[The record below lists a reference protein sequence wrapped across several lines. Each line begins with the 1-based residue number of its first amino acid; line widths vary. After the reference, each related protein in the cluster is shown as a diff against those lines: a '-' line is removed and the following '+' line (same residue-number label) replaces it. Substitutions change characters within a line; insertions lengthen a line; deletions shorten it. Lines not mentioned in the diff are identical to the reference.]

1 MNILITGGC
10 GFVGTNLAI
19 FLKKKN
25 FNVFSLDNLSRIGS
39 LYNLNILKKNHI
51 KNFKIDIYDYKKI
64 KRLSKFNLIIDCCAE
79 AAVEISRKNLDK
91 VFNTN
96 LIGTFNILKKARK
109 DKSKIIFLS
118 SSRVNSI
125 DEINKITNYNFNLKK
140 KITSKRK
147 INEKFSTESPKSI
160 YGFTKHASEMLIQ
173 EFAYAFRLDYII
185 DRCGVISGPLQFGK
199 EDQGFVSLWV
209 WHHVNK
215 KKLKYIGFGGNGH
228 QVRDVL
234 HVDDF
239 CELILKQ
246 IKNFKKIK
254 NKLFTVGGSTRS
266 NTSLKDLTKV
276 CEKKTGNKIHFSK
289 KSKTSIYDIS
299 YFISNNKQV
308 SKVYNWRPKK
318 NINNIVHDIYEWI
331 KKDYHKLKIYLR

>member
-19 FLKKKN
+19 FLKKKK
-25 FNVFSLDNLSRIGS
+25 FNVFSLDNLSRRGS

-331 KKDYHKLKIYLR
+331 KKDYNKLKIYLR

>member
-25 FNVFSLDNLSRIGS
+25 FNVFSLDNLSRRGS
-39 LYNLNILKKNHI
+39 LYNLDILKKNHI

-125 DEINKITNYNFNLKK
+125 EEINKITNYNFNLKK

-147 INEKFSTESPKSI
+147 INEKFSTDSPKSI

-215 KKLKYIGFGGNGH
+215 KKLKYIGFGGNGY

-276 CEKKTGNKIHFSK
+276 CEKKTGNKIRFSK

-331 KKDYHKLKIYLR
+331 KKDYNKLKIYLR

>member
-1 MNILITGGC
+1 MN
-10 GFVGTNLAI
+10 
-19 FLKKKN
+19 FLKKKKN
-25 FNVFSLDNLSRIGS
+25 FNVFSLDNLSRRGS
-39 LYNLNILKKNHI
+39 MYNLNILKKNHI

-64 KRLSKFNLIIDCCAE
+64 KKLNKFNLIIDCCAE

-125 DEINKITNYNFNLKK
+125 NEINKITNYNFNLKK

-147 INEKFSTESPKSI
+147 INEKFSTDSPKSI

-185 DRCGVISGPLQFGK
+185 DRCGVISGLFAIWKRRPRICKFMGLASCKQ
-199 EDQGFVSLWV
+199 
-209 WHHVNK
+209 

-246 IKNFKKIK
+246 IKNFKK
-254 NKLFTVGGSTRS
+254 
-266 NTSLKDLTKV
+266 
-276 CEKKTGNKIHFSK
+276 
-289 KSKTSIYDIS
+289 
-299 YFISNNKQV
+299 
-308 SKVYNWRPKK
+308 
-318 NINNIVHDIYEWI
+318 
-331 KKDYHKLKIYLR
+331 LKINYLLLEDQLDLIHH